1 MAVEIDF
8 GTASGITNE
17 TGFGFGL
24 SFGIGSGIVSGIS
37 FGICFGI
44 GFGIQKT
51 IQLPTKKCDALI
63 TLLQDMNKKRDI
75 SVEDFQI
82 IQGKTTICIHWD
94 SI

>member
-1 MAVEIDF
+1 MVPPISPNMVPPISPKKLEEEEAWETRKEILDW
-8 GTASGITNE
+8 
-17 TGFGFGL
+17 L
-24 SFGIGSGIVSGIS
+24 LD
-37 FGICFGI
+37 
-44 GFGIQKT
+44 GIQKT